1 MKFKTFFYRAACS
14 FLFTCVT
21 LCTAAQDIYFCG
33 EKIPLSDKFVA
44 DKLMNIIK
52 KHINYINLPSLKVK
66 INQYM
71 PEVERFLLETNL
83 PQDLKYLAIVESGF
97 KTDVTSSAGAAGFWQ
112 LMPKTARQWNLTVN
126 ETIDERTDFNKS
138 TLAAC
143 RELASNYLNIRK
155 TYGISS
161 WVLTAAAYNFGIGN
175 IGNAIKR
182 EGKNYFEMNLNKE
195 TAEYVYKIIAVKE
208 LFEFPELYMKGFDYN
223 IFTTT
228 KTNKLKNANEKD
240 NTEKMNLGGMKVKVN
255 ENDGEHPSNLNKKLN
270 PVINEDPSKVKFVNA
285 QISGKYKNFK
295 DGNVVS
301 ILLQDELQV
310 INRFNGKGT
319 TVQGRGWIIDGRVAV
334 DLGFDHAVILY
345 DKNKEKGVALKSL
358 KNKEQVILKV
368 ITANK

>member
-1 MKFKTFFYRAACS
+1 MKFKSFFNRLACG
-14 FLFTCVT
+14 FLFTSFTV
-21 LCTAAQDIYFCG
+21 CTAAQDIYFCG

-52 KHINYINLPSLKVK
+52 KHMNYINLPSLKVK

-97 KTDVTSSAGAAGFWQ
+97 KTDVTSSAGAVGFWQ
-112 LMPKTARQWNLTVN
+112 LMPATARQWNLTVN
-126 ETIDERTDFNKS
+126 ESVDERTDFTKS

-155 TYGISS
+155 TYGVSS

-182 EGKNYFEMNLNKE
+182 QGKNYFEMNLNKE

-208 LFEFPELYMKGFDYN
+208 LFEYPELYMKGFEYN

-228 KTNKLKNANEKD
+228 KTSKLKKPNGKAD
-240 NTEKMNLGGMKVKVN
+240 TEKLNLGGMTVRVN
-255 ENDGEHPSNLNKKLN
+255 ENDGEHPVNLNKKLN
-270 PVINEDPSKVKFVNA
+270 PVIKDDPSKVKFVNA
-285 QISGKYKNFK
+285 QITGKYKNFK

-301 ILLQDELQV
+301 VLLQDELQV
-310 INRFNGKGT
+310 VNRFNGKGT
-319 TVQGRGWIIDGRVAV
+319 TILGRGWIIDGRVAI
-334 DLGFDHAVILY
+334 DLGYDHAVILY
-345 DKNKEKGVALKSL
+345 DKKKEKGIPLKSL
-358 KNKEQVILKV
+358 KNKQQVILKV
-368 ITANK
+368 ITSNN